1 MRIRLGMVGGGTGAF
16 IGEVHRI
23 AARLDNRYELVAGA
37 FSSDVDR
44 ARQSAAALGIA
55 PDRAYDD
62 FSEMAEVEGARED
75 GIDVVAKV
83 TPNHLHHAPAKR
95 FLEAGIHVICDKP
108 LTASLEDAL
117 DLKRVVEET
126 GLLFAVTYNYSGY
139 PMVRQAREMIRSG
152 DLGNIRV
159 QVEYPQEWL
168 STDLESTGQK
178 QAAWRTDPARAGA
191 GGSLG
196 DIGTHAFHL
205 AEFITGLEVNSVLA
219 DLSAFVP
226 SRLLDDN
233 AQIMLR
239 FANGA
244 RGSLWAS
251 QVAVGHENGLRIRI
265 YGDQA
270 SLEWFQEQPNQ
281 LKFCRLG
288 DTAQYFTRGGAAAGN
303 AANAVTRIPGGHPEG
318 FLEAFANLYRDFAD
332 QIEAFNAQGTANDI
346 ELLVPSVTE
355 GVKGVVFVEKAV
367 ASSENGSVWVSMDYR
382 GPAAKEG
389 F

>member
-1 MRIRLGMVGGGTGAF
+1 M
-16 IGEVHRI
+16 
-23 AARLDNRYELVAGA
+23 
-37 FSSDVDR
+37 
-44 ARQSAAALGIA
+44 
-55 PDRAYDD
+55 
-62 FSEMAEVEGARED
+62 
-75 GIDVVAKV
+75 
-83 TPNHLHHAPAKR
+83 
-95 FLEAGIHVICDKP
+95 
-108 LTASLEDAL
+108 
-117 DLKRVVEET
+117 VEET

-152 DLGNIRV
+152 DLGILRVV

-288 DTAQYFTRGGAAAGN
+288 GTAQYLSL
-303 AANAVTRIPGGHPEG
+303 IH
-318 FLEAFANLYRDFAD
+318 
-332 QIEAFNAQGTANDI
+332 I
-346 ELLVPSVTE
+346 
-355 GVKGVVFVEKAV
+355 
-367 ASSENGSVWVSMDYR
+367 
-382 GPAAKEG
+382 
-389 F
+389 

>member
-1 MRIRLGMVGGGTGAF
+1 M
-16 IGEVHRI
+16 
-23 AARLDNRYELVAGA
+23 
-37 FSSDVDR
+37 
-44 ARQSAAALGIA
+44 
-55 PDRAYDD
+55 
-62 FSEMAEVEGARED
+62 
-75 GIDVVAKV
+75 
-83 TPNHLHHAPAKR
+83 
-95 FLEAGIHVICDKP
+95 ICDKP

-152 DLGNIRV
+152 DLGNLRVV

-205 AEFITGLEVNSVLA
+205 TEFITGLEVNSLLA

-226 SRLLDDN
+226 GRLLDDN

-251 QVAVGHENGLRIRI
+251 QVAVGHENGLRIRV

-288 DTAQYFTRGGAAAGN
+288 EPLS
-303 AANAVTRIPGGHPEG
+303 I
-318 FLEAFANLYRDFAD
+318 
-332 QIEAFNAQGTANDI
+332 
-346 ELLVPSVTE
+346 
-355 GVKGVVFVEKAV
+355 
-367 ASSENGSVWVSMDYR
+367 
-382 GPAAKEG
+382 
-389 F
+389 

>member
-1 MRIRLGMVGGGTGAF
+1 MKIRLGMVGGGTGAF

-75 GIDVVAKV
+75 GIDVVAIV
-83 TPNHLHHAPAKR
+83 TPNHLHHAPAKC

-159 QVEYPQEWL
+159 VQVEYPQEWL

-205 AEFITGLEVNSVLA
+205 TEFITGL
-219 DLSAFVP
+219 
-226 SRLLDDN
+226 
-233 AQIMLR
+233 
-239 FANGA
+239 
-244 RGSLWAS
+244 
-251 QVAVGHENGLRIRI
+251 
-265 YGDQA
+265 
-270 SLEWFQEQPNQ
+270 
-281 LKFCRLG
+281 
-288 DTAQYFTRGGAAAGN
+288 
-303 AANAVTRIPGGHPEG
+303 
-318 FLEAFANLYRDFAD
+318 
-332 QIEAFNAQGTANDI
+332 
-346 ELLVPSVTE
+346 
-355 GVKGVVFVEKAV
+355 
-367 ASSENGSVWVSMDYR
+367 
-382 GPAAKEG
+382 
-389 F
+389 

>member
-1 MRIRLGMVGGGTGAF
+1 MKIRLGMVGGGTGAF

-37 FSSDVDR
+37 FSSDSER

-55 PDRAYDD
+55 PERAYDD
-62 FSEMAEVEGARED
+62 FSEMAEKESARED
-75 GIDVVAKV
+75 GIDVVAIV
-83 TPNHLHHAPAKR
+83 TPNHLHHAPAKC

-108 LTASLEDAL
+108 LSASLADAL
-117 DLKRVVEET
+117 DLKRLVEET

-139 PMVRQAREMIRSG
+139 PMVRQAREMIRNG
-152 DLGNIRV
+152 DLGTLRVV

-205 AEFITGLEVNSVLA
+205 TEFITGLEVNSLLA

-251 QVAVGHENGLRIRI
+251 QVAVGMRMDCVSGFMAIRQALNGFRNNPT
-265 YGDQA
+265 
-270 SLEWFQEQPNQ
+270 SSNF
-281 LKFCRLG
+281 
-288 DTAQYFTRGGAAAGN
+288 
-303 AANAVTRIPGGHPEG
+303 
-318 FLEAFANLYRDFAD
+318 
-332 QIEAFNAQGTANDI
+332 
-346 ELLVPSVTE
+346 
-355 GVKGVVFVEKAV
+355 
-367 ASSENGSVWVSMDYR
+367 ASSASPLSI
-382 GPAAKEG
+382 
-389 F
+389 

>member
-1 MRIRLGMVGGGTGAF
+1 MKIRLGMVGGGTGAF

-37 FSSDVDR
+37 FNSDADR
-44 ARQSAAALGIA
+44 ARQSAEALGIKS
-55 PDRAYDD
+55 DRAYAN
-62 FSEMAEVEGARED
+62 FSEMAGAECARAD
-75 GIDVVAKV
+75 GIDVVAIV
-83 TPNHLHHAPAKR
+83 TPNNLHHAPAKC
-95 FLEAGIHVICDKP
+95 FLKAGIHVICDKP
-108 LTASLEDAL
+108 LTSSLDDAL
-117 DLKRVVEET
+117 DLKRLVDET

-139 PMVRQAREMIRSG
+139 PMVRQAREMIRNG
-152 DLGNIRV
+152 DLGTLRVV

-178 QAAWRTDPARAGA
+178 QAAWRMDPAQAGP

-205 AEFITGLEVNSVLA
+205 AEFITGLEVKSLLA
-219 DLSAFVP
+219 ELNAFVAG
-226 SRLLDDN
+226 RLLDDN

-244 RGSLWAS
+244 RGSIWAS
-251 QVAVGHENGLRIRI
+251 QVAVGHENGLRVRV

-288 DTAQYFTRGGAAAGN
+288 ATAQFLTRGGVAAGS
-303 AANAVTRIPGGHPEG
+303 AANSASRTPGGHPEG

-332 QIEAFNAQGTANDI
+332 QIEAFKKRKPIND
-346 ELLVPSVTE
+346 LDLSVPSVTE
-355 GVKGVVFVEKAV
+355 GVKGVQFVEKAV
-367 ASSENGSVWVSMDYR
+367 ASSENGGVWLSL
-382 GPAAKEG
+382 ES
-389 F
+389 

>member
-1 MRIRLGMVGGGTGAF
+1 MKIRLGMVGGGTGAF
-16 IGEVHRI
+16 IAEVHRI

-37 FSSDVDR
+37 FSSDSER
-44 ARQSAAALGIA
+44 ARQSAASLGIA
-55 PDRAYDD
+55 PERAYDD
-62 FSEMAEVEGARED
+62 FSEMAEKEGARED
-75 GIDVVAKV
+75 GIDVVAIV
-83 TPNHLHHAPAKR
+83 TPNHLHHAPAKC

-108 LTASLEDAL
+108 LSASLADAQ
-117 DLKRVVEET
+117 DLKRLVEET

-139 PMVRQAREMIRSG
+139 PMVRQAREMIRNG
-152 DLGNIRV
+152 DLGDLRVV

-178 QAAWRTDPARAGA
+178 QAAWRTDPAQAGA

-205 AEFITGLEVNSVLA
+205 TEFITGLEVNSLLA

-226 SRLLDDN
+226 GRLLDDN

-251 QVAVGHENGLRIRI
+251 QVAVGHENGLRIRV

-288 DTAQYFTRGGAAAGN
+288 EPPQYIARGGNTAGD
-303 AANAVTRIPGGHPEG
+303 AANAVTRIPSGHPEG

-332 QIEAFNAQGTANDI
+332 QVEAFPARNAMNDS
-346 ELLVPSVTE
+346 ELLVPTVSE
-355 GVKGVVFVEKAV
+355 GVKGVLFVEKAV
-367 ASSENGSVWVSMDYR
+367 ASSESGGIWLSMDS
-382 GPAAKEG
+382 
-389 F
+389 

>member
-1 MRIRLGMVGGGTGAF
+1 MKIKLGMVGGGTGAF

-37 FSSDVDR
+37 FSSDAGR
-44 ARQSAAALGIA
+44 AKQSAEALGIEL
-55 PDRAYDD
+55 DRAYAD
-62 FSEMAEVEGARED
+62 FSEMAKAECARED
-75 GIDVVAKV
+75 GIDVVAIV
-83 TPNHLHHAPAKR
+83 TPNYLHHAPAKC

-108 LTASLEDAL
+108 LTSSLDDAL
-117 DLKRVVEET
+117 DIKRLVDET

-139 PMVRQAREMIRSG
+139 PMVRQAREMIRDG
-152 DLGNIRV
+152 DLGTLRVV
-159 QVEYPQEWL
+159 QVEYAQEWL
-168 STDLESTGQK
+168 STDLEFTGQK
-178 QAAWRTDPARAGA
+178 QAAWRMDPVRAGS

-205 AEFITGLEVNSVLA
+205 AEFITGLEVKSLLA
-219 DLSAFVP
+219 DLSAFV
-226 SRLLDDN
+226 SGRLLDDN

-239 FANGA
+239 FTNGA
-244 RGSLWAS
+244 KGSLWAS

-288 DTAQYFTRGGAAAGN
+288 ANAQYLTRGGVTAGS
-303 AANAVTRIPGGHPEG
+303 AANSASRIPGGHPEG

-332 QIEAFNAQGTANDI
+332 RIECFREKNPPNDVG
-346 ELLVPSVTE
+346 LSVPSVAE
-355 GVKGVVFVEKAV
+355 GVKGVQFVEKAV
-367 ASSENGSVWVSMDYR
+367 ASSENGGVWLSMDS
-382 GPAAKEG
+382 
-389 F
+389 

>member
-1 MRIRLGMVGGGTGAF
+1 
-16 IGEVHRI
+16 
-23 AARLDNRYELVAGA
+23 
-37 FSSDVDR
+37 
-44 ARQSAAALGIA
+44 
-55 PDRAYDD
+55 
-62 FSEMAEVEGARED
+62 
-75 GIDVVAKV
+75 
-83 TPNHLHHAPAKR
+83 
-95 FLEAGIHVICDKP
+95 VICDKP
-108 LTASLEDAL
+108 LSASLADAL
-117 DLKRVVEET
+117 DLKRLVEET

-139 PMVRQAREMIRSG
+139 PMVRQAREMIRNG
-152 DLGNIRV
+152 DLGTLRVV

-205 AEFITGLEVNSVLA
+205 TEFITGLEVNSLLA

-226 SRLLDDN
+226 GRLLDDN

-251 QVAVGHENGLRIRI
+251 QVAVGHENGLRIRV

-288 DTAQYFTRGGAAAGN
+288 EPPQYIARGGNTAGD

-332 QIEAFNAQGTANDI
+332 QVEAFPARNAMNDS
-346 ELLVPSVTE
+346 ELLVPTVSE
-355 GVKGVVFVEKAV
+355 GVKGVLFVEKAV
-367 ASSENGSVWVSMDYR
+367 ASSESGGIWLSMDS
-382 GPAAKEG
+382 
-389 F
+389 

>member
-1 MRIRLGMVGGGTGAF
+1 MAWWAVEPAHSSAKCTVLPPDWTTDTSWSQ
-16 IGEVHRI
+16 
-23 AARLDNRYELVAGA
+23 AR
-37 FSSDVDR
+37 
-44 ARQSAAALGIA
+44 SAVMWIERGSLLQHLGIA

-75 GIDVVAKV
+75 GIDVVAIV
-83 TPNHLHHAPAKR
+83 TPNHLHHAPAR
-95 FLEAGIHVICDKP
+95 CFLEAGIHVICDKP

-152 DLGNIRV
+152 DLGNLRVV

-205 AEFITGLEVNSVLA
+205 AEFMTGLEVNSVLA

-288 DTAQYFTRGGAAAGN
+288 GTAQYFTRGGAAAGD

-318 FLEAFANLYRDFAD
+318 FLEAFANLYSDFAD
-332 QIEAFNAQGTANDI
+332 QIEAFSAQGTANDI

-382 GPAAKEG
+382 GPSAKEG